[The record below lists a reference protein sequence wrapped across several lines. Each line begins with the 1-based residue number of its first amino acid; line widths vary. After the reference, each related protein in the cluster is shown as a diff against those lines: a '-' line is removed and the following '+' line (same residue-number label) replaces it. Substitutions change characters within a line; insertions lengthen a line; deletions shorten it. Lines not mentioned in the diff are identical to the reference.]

1 MEIEA
6 VEKIEDMEIQVE
18 DVEKIEEMKE
28 AADMQVGEGRERET
42 KLVEDINE
50 INDVKKDVGMERE
63 VDSDDFLLLRKSH
76 SQAGSAIQYTY
87 CQVKDLF

>member
-1 MEIEA
+1 
-6 VEKIEDMEIQVE
+6 MEIQVE

-63 VDSDDFLLLRKSH
+63 VDSDDFLLLSSPEKMN
-76 SQAGSAIQYTY
+76 QAEQSLQESAEVI
-87 CQVKDLF
+87 CF